1 MDLNTYLRFLNL
13 LDLESQKIMLELEAM
28 FSAAGLKVRGRGTH
42 TDGIVVKGNLMVLQS
57 SDVPSHSLFTPG
69 KEYNVI
75 FRHANIVGGAKDD
88 VLINGRGSAIRI
100 GNIGDDLSK
109 LGLLDL
115 VLNTGEVFGLP
126 TARLYHQFF
135 GSDFHQ
141 RSDMLARGSLIRYA
155 VEAALRNPNSFTE
168 LYYHTQLCYEWV
180 DSKKKSRYARFRLL
194 NPNQRTEGG
203 LLDKNVE
210 IGPRLVLPRE
220 RGDTREKNHLRNE
233 FRQRFANGG
242 KVEYV
247 LQAQFKS
254 IVPEALDCSTPWDP
268 NTYPWLDIAA
278 IVLNQDESE
287 NEYYQEI
294 AFNPGNDHF
303 DLRLPDSHSV
313 DDFASLGVSGALV
326 HYFGSIVRAERT
338 QYLYGSKDD
347 LPGKPAYFPL
357 PVTEVPSKR
366 FLFLLEK
373 YNFLIDNSYPADGDH
388 DKVEALVSSMPATA
402 LDLAIGSVET
412 TNIPDSYFVERRL
425 NGYNPGAIRKS
436 SCLEGWTH
444 EITHNLAKYNLKPGL
459 RFPGFVQC
467 RLVVDP
473 QNGVSLH
480 SIKIDDNEITADQ
493 EQWQQA
499 KHTYLQAEFL
509 SQELKLHLAR
519 CHFNIEQY
527 VMAIKRRLA
536 PTHPVRVFM
545 NPHLEGLMFI
555 NTSAI
560 PKIIGATGFI
570 PIASMLTQGS
580 VVDVMKDELSKLS
593 YIWNPIDNL
602 PTDIPGDLFTPAA
615 TAYWELLQEYV
626 EEGLLKPF
634 TNELGSEENAAQVG
648 ELFTELKERSLY
660 SGDQPPNYDSSELK
674 NLLMYIIYHSSF
686 LHSWANFKQ
695 YDDAGN
701 PNHVAIGNYSQYNQQ
716 TRDKIRFYQRS
727 LTWVLSSIRY
737 NPVTVYGSD
746 LLKRLIREK
755 SSILKP
761 GLPLEDLMMS
771 INI

>member
-1 MDLNTYLRFLNL
+1 VDLNTYLKLLSL
-13 LDLESQKIMLELEAM
+13 LDSESQKIMLELQAM
-28 FSAAGLKVRGRGTH
+28 FSAAGLAVRGRGTH
-42 TDGIVVKGNLMVLQS
+42 TDGIIVKGNLTVLQS

-69 KEYNVI
+69 KKYDLI

-88 VLINGRGSAIRI
+88 ALINGRGSAIRI

-109 LGLLDL
+109 PRLLDL

-141 RSDMLARGSLIRYA
+141 KSDMLASGSLRRYA
-155 VEAALRNPNSFTE
+155 VEAALRNPDSFTE

-194 NPNQRTEGG
+194 NPNQSTEGG
-203 LLDKNVE
+203 LLDDNVE
-210 IGPRLVLPRE
+210 IGPRLVLPRK
-220 RGDTREKNHLRNE
+220 RGDTREKNYLRNE
-233 FRQRFANGG
+233 FRQRFADGNI
-242 KVEYV
+242 VEYV
-247 LQAQFKS
+247 LQAQFRS
-254 IVPEALDCSTPWDP
+254 IEDVAVDCSNPWDP

-287 NEYYQEI
+287 NDYYQEI
-294 AFNPGNDHF
+294 AYNPGNTHY
-303 DLRLPDSHSV
+303 DLKLPDSYSV

-347 LPGKPAYFPL
+347 LPGKPDYFPL
-357 PVTEVPSKR
+357 PVTEIPSKR

-373 YNFLIDNSYPADGDH
+373 YNFLTDNSYPSDGEH
-388 DKVEALVSSMPATA
+388 DKIEALVSAMPTTA
-402 LDLAIGSVET
+402 LDLAVGST
-412 TNIPDSYFVERRL
+412 DPTDIPDSYFLERRL
-425 NGYNPGAIRKS
+425 NGYNPGAIRES
-436 SCLEGWTH
+436 SGQEGWTH
-444 EITHNLAKYNLKPGL
+444 ELTHNLAKYDIKPGL
-459 RFPGFVQC
+459 HFPDFVQC
-467 RLVVDP
+467 RLVVDK
-473 QNGVSLH
+473 QNGVKLH
-480 SIKIDDNEITADQ
+480 SIKIDDNEITPCQ
-493 EQWQQA
+493 EQWQHA

-536 PTHPVRVFM
+536 PTHPVRAFI
-545 NPHLEGLMFI
+545 NPHLEGLIFI
-555 NTSAI
+555 NSSAV
-560 PKIIGATGFI
+560 PKIIGSTGFI

-580 VVDVMKDELSKLS
+580 IVDVMKNELSKLS
-593 YIWNPIDNL
+593 YMWNPIADL
-602 PTDIPGDLFTPAA
+602 PCDIPGDLFTPAA
-615 TAYWELLQEYV
+615 TAYWELLNNYV
-626 EEGLLKPF
+626 EKGLLQPF
-634 TNELGSEENAAQVG
+634 EDELRTEVNAIQVD
-648 ELFTELKERSLY
+648 ELFAELKERSLY
-660 SGDQPPNYDSSELK
+660 SGDQPPKYDSSELK
-674 NLLMYIIYHSSF
+674 SLLMYIIYHSSF

-701 PNHVAIGNYSQYNQQ
+701 PNHVSMGDYSQYDQQ
-716 TRDKIRFYQRS
+716 TQDKIRFSQRS

-737 NPVTVYGSD
+737 NSVAVYGSD
-746 LLKRLIREK
+746 LLKQLIREK
-755 SSILKP
+755 SSILEP